1 MVCFFCNAECDTVVC
16 YFVTGVDLRKTETGC
31 CAKCL
36 EKRVAVPLGYK
47 SGLVKGRSRHR
58 QHAKKKER
66 SPRSRGLAA
75 AECERGF
82 EEYRKLTI
90 WATLVATMM
99 IPVGGGEE

>member
-75 AECERGF
+75 AECERTF
-82 EEYRKLTI
+82 EEHRKLTI
-90 WATLVATMM
+90 CATMMATM
-99 IPVGGGEE
+99 IPVGEEEE